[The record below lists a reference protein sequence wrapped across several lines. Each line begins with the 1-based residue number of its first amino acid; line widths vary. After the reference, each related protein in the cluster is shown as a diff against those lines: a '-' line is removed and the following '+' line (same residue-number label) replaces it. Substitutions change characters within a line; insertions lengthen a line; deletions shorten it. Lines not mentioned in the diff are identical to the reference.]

1 MAPSGEEAMGI
12 NEDPAQTSPIGK
24 SFAQCGVSCR
34 AYKTFSSR
42 IFFLRAKSP
51 EKRRDSE
58 KRESL
63 SWHYKDHFTQSEEV
77 LQKSLA
83 EEHVYGILKP
93 HGYQLQVSIR
103 ELFSAIKASKAP

>member
-1 MAPSGEEAMGI
+1 MKIPLRLLLSGSPSLNA
-12 NEDPAQTSPIGK
+12 
-24 SFAQCGVSCR
+24 
-34 AYKTFSSR
+34 AYHVAHTRLFFFYR